1 MHKSFKYD
9 KEMDVKSVLDGR
21 PLIPA
26 SPSHKRGCLQFL
38 MLQYA
43 LQWRQCTAGEK
54 LSGMAL
60 SVVFPAEGH
69 TSNDRAQHEL
79 IGGEKKKH
87 SPALRDLDEKNK

>member
-1 MHKSFKYD
+1 
-9 KEMDVKSVLDGR
+9 
-21 PLIPA
+21 
-26 SPSHKRGCLQFL
+26 

-69 TSNDRAQHEL
+69 TSNDRAQREP
-79 IGGEKKKH
+79 IGGGKKH
-87 SPALRDLDEKNK
+87 LPALRDLDEKNK